1 MSNTLAH
8 AISQLEQLQ
17 RDNIIIGVPRSA
29 HHLTMIA
36 LVQEYGKTIRP
47 VHGDWLVIP
56 TENAR
61 KMHVEHASQ
70 VPGMF
75 RPKGKNVLALKDGS
89 SSSGLKI
96 MFILRKETRIPARPF
111 LRYTYVQHI
120 QLWSRYG
127 ALLVRNMMVGKLSV
141 EEVQTLMGR
150 RAVANM
156 KSTIRYFSKPSNAS
170 LTRSVKGF
178 NDPLIDNKKFLNS
191 ITYFIEKG

>member
-1 MSNTLAH
+1 MSNTLPH
-8 AISQLEQLQ
+8 VIEQLEQLQ
-17 RDNIIIGVPRSA
+17 RDHIVVGVPRSDD
-29 HHLTMIA
+29 HLTMIA

-61 KMHVEHASQ
+61 EMHVKHASQ

-75 RPKGKNVLALKDGS
+75 RPKGKNVLAIKDEGAPG
-89 SSSGLKI
+89 GLKI

-111 LRYTYVQHI
+111 LRYTYTQHV
-120 QLWSRYG
+120 QLWANYA

-141 EEVQTLMGR
+141 EQVQTLLGR
-150 RAVANM
+150 RVVVNM
-156 KSTIRYFSKPSNAS
+156 KSTIRFFSKPRNSPLTASN
-170 LTRSVKGF
+170 KGF
-178 NDPLIDNKKFLNS
+178 NDPLIDNKKLLNS